1 MLFDRLDKES
11 TMQKNMQMAKAPG
24 SRLNSDFWKYWTGQ
38 TISNL
43 GSSVTLFALPLLVYK
58 LTGSAINLGIS
69 GAADFLPY
77 LLFGLILGAWTDRV
91 DRKRMMI
98 FTDIARAM
106 IVATIPLLAV
116 LGALPVWWIY
126 VVGFVHSTLTICF
139 EAGQFAAI
147 PSLVNQ
153 DDLVTANGR
162 IQASYS
168 AAQIAGPL
176 LAGLLVAIV
185 ALPSLMLIDSLSF
198 LASSFSLGL
207 IRISFN
213 VKTGEQ
219 RARSNIRADVV
230 EGLRYVLSHPVLRN
244 ISIMMAMV
252 NFVSSASYAQ
262 LVLFAKVRLA
272 ASDVQV
278 SLLFSAASLGVVLMG
293 LLAGPLRKRWSFS
306 TVALGALMLEGLLGV
321 AFSLM
326 RLYWIAAILWLLAG
340 GLGIL
345 FNINTGSLRQAI
357 VPNHM
362 LGRVISIA
370 SVLAWSAIPLG
381 SLLGGFVVSW
391 THNVALIFSITGVLT
406 FLISFCFS
414 FTALGHA
421 DRYIPKKEEEVPTTL
436 PKVVGP
442 FTDS

>member
-1 MLFDRLDKES
+1 MQNNMRTAKTPGNRLS
-11 TMQKNMQMAKAPG
+11 
-24 SRLNSDFWKYWTGQ
+24 SDFWKYWTGQ

-43 GSSVTLFALPLLVYK
+43 GSSITLFALPLLVYK

-69 GAADFLPY
+69 GAANFLPY

-91 DRKRMMI
+91 NRKRMMI
-98 FTDIARAM
+98 FTDIARAA

-116 LGALPVWWIY
+116 LGALPIWWIY
-126 VVGFVHSTLTICF
+126 IVGFIHSTLTICF
-139 EAGQFAAI
+139 EAGEFAAI
-147 PSLVNQ
+147 PSLVKQ

-176 LAGLLVAIV
+176 LAGLLVIRIP
-185 ALPSLMLIDSLSF
+185 LPTLMLIDAMSFLISSLSIA
-198 LASSFSLGL
+198 LVG
-207 IRISFN
+207 INFN
-213 VKTGEQ
+213 AWKGEQ
-219 RARSNIRADVV
+219 KTSIRSDVV

-244 ISIMMAMV
+244 ISIMMALV
-252 NFVSSASYAQ
+252 NFVANASNNQ
-262 LVLFAKVRLA
+262 IVLFAKLRLS

-278 SLLFSAASLGVVLMG
+278 SLLFSAASLGVVIMG

-321 AFSLM
+321 VFSLM
-326 RLYWIAAILWLLAG
+326 RWYWVAAFIWMLAG

-381 SLLGGFVVSW
+381 SLLGGFAISW
-391 THNVALIFSITGVLT
+391 THNVALVFTITGVLT
-406 FLISFCFS
+406 FLIPFSFS

-421 DRYIPKKEEEVPTTL
+421 DRYIPKKGEKQGEEAAGVPQEI
-436 PKVVGP
+436 
-442 FTDS
+442 